1 MSALVMPWTG
11 LIPVFHVRIG
21 CCGACGDMV
30 DAVLRDSFKGRS
42 PVAECDSPRHAGLII
57 VSGMWN
63 EGLAGPALD
72 VISQAPDAVKVL
84 VAGDC
89 AIGRGL
95 LAERLGRMEPVSM
108 HVATDAEVLGCPV
121 SLEALSE
128 GVRNVTR

>member
-30 DAVLRDSFKGRS
+30 DAVLRDSFKGRP

-72 VISQAPDAVKVL
+72 VISQAPEA
-84 VAGDC
+84 AGCSPRDSGAWSPSRC
-89 AIGRGL
+89 TSRLTPKSLAARSRWKLSARG
-95 LAERLGRMEPVSM
+95 
-108 HVATDAEVLGCPV
+108 
-121 SLEALSE
+121 
-128 GVRNVTR
+128 